1 MKKKKIIITIIMI
14 ILVILLIPG
23 GFFLYKQ
30 QHTKKYIGIW
40 ESQDDKQIIKIFK
53 DGTVFL
59 YQNSITDDD
68 KIILAKIGKLDKEN
82 VLFSEKY
89 DGSGCLT
96 LFTSVTDIPKDDYLP
111 ITEVYH
117 LDFQGTDIFLLLNAT
132 DDSLQKLLF
141 QRTSNKIEKS
151 HTRSEEEASDYQMTA
166 IIDDNFSEEN
176 LKSQIEKLNGVSSV
190 TYISPKEAWNEFQKE
205 YFENSSEDAEGFKD
219 DNPLA
224 GSGYFEI
231 KYKIKYKSEL
241 LSEIQKMDGIRQ
253 INYSSSF

>member
-1 MKKKKIIITIIMI
+1 MKKKRIIITIIVI
-14 ILVILLIPG
+14 ILVVLLIPG
-23 GFFLYKQ
+23 GYYLYKQ

-96 LFTSVTDIPKDDYLP
+96 LFTSVTDIPKDDHLP

-117 LDFQGTDIFLLLNAT
+117 LDFQGTDIFLLSNAT

-151 HTRSEEEASDYQMTA
+151 RR
-166 IIDDNFSEEN
+166 
-176 LKSQIEKLNGVSSV
+176 LKNVNSFKLIRNSLYSV
-190 TYISPKEAWNEFQKE
+190 YR
-205 YFENSSEDAEGFKD
+205 
-219 DNPLA
+219 
-224 GSGYFEI
+224 
-231 KYKIKYKSEL
+231 
-241 LSEIQKMDGIRQ
+241 LS
-253 INYSSSF
+253 